1 VQLLKAGVLTVDEVR
16 SMRGLAPLA
25 QAGESGERRL
35 AE

>member
-16 SMRGLAPLA
+16 SMRGLAPLVHSSEN
-25 QAGESGERRL
+25 GSRRL